1 MITARRETAAGAVSG
16 SLCVTGGQRKDDGY
30 AEALI
35 CMVEF
40 HQAVILTDNI
50 LYGLC
55 AKTVFSG
62 F

>member
-1 MITARRETAAGAVSG
+1 MITSVREAAASG
-16 SLCVTGGQRKDDGY
+16 SLCGTGGERKDDGY
-30 AEALI
+30 AEALFR
-35 CMVEF
+35 MVEF
-40 HQAVILTDNI
+40 HQAVILAYNI